1 VPQFFLNAL
10 IAGLLAVSVAT
21 VSTPSSREI
30 ENRPASPTIATD
42 SFDVSPSEGQS
53 CAALQSAIEPA
64 AASSS
69 RPPCPCV
76 EQCNRDFDTCMH
88 GSNKPTCYRRLRL
101 CLHHCGNVC

>member
-10 IAGLLAVSVAT
+10 IAGLLALPVTT
-21 VSTPSSREI
+21 VSIPPSREVGS
-30 ENRPASPTIATD
+30 RPASPTIAAD

-53 CAALQSAIEPA
+53 CAARQSAIEPA
-64 AASSS
+64 AESS
-69 RPPCPCV
+69 RPLCPCV
-76 EQCNRDFDTCMH
+76 EQCNRDFDSCMH